1 MPREN
6 YQEQLDQLR
15 TDVVAMGE
23 LVGERYDTAIEAAAT
38 GDDDLAQNVIGH
50 DYEVNETYL
59 GLEEDC
65 TELLALQQPV
75 ASDLRLV
82 TASFKIITD
91 LERVADLATNI
102 AGYGGPDGGV
112 HPAVEFRELGEH
124 AGEMVADAVAA
135 YEAGDADACREIA
148 ARDDGFDERC
158 RRASEAVVRELLE
171 ADRARNEA
179 AARTGEGDDASPSA
193 VDDAEALEPS
203 LDEVSRALLAVRD
216 LERVADHAVNIAA
229 RTLYMVENDDELI
242 Y

>member
-6 YQEQLDQLR
+6 YQDRLDQLR
-15 TDVVAMGE
+15 DDVVAMGE
-23 LVGERYDTAIEAAAT
+23 LVGERYDAAIEAAAT
-38 GDDDLAQNVIGH
+38 GDDELAREVVEGDH
-50 DYEVNETYL
+50 EVNETYL
-59 GLEEDC
+59 ALEDDC

-75 ASDLRLV
+75 AGDLRLV
-82 TASFKIITD
+82 TASFKVITD
-91 LERVADLATNI
+91 LERVADLATNL

-112 HPAVEFRELGEH
+112 HPAVKFSGLGET

-148 ARDDGFDERC
+148 ARDDEFDERC
-158 RRASEAVVRELLE
+158 RRASESVVRELLE

-179 AARTGEGDDASPSA
+179 AAEGGADAD
-193 VDDAEALEPS
+193 VDAEALEAS

-216 LERVADHAVNIAA
+216 LERVADHAVNVAA

>member
-6 YQEQLDQLR
+6 YQDRLDQLR
-15 TDVVAMGE
+15 DDVVAMGE
-23 LVGERYDTAIEAAAT
+23 LVGERYDAAIEAAAT
-38 GDDDLAQNVIGH
+38 GDDALAREVVESDH
-50 DYEVNETYL
+50 EVNETYL
-59 GLEEDC
+59 ALEDDC

-75 ASDLRLV
+75 AGDLRLV
-82 TASFKIITD
+82 TASFKVITD
-91 LERVADLATNI
+91 LERVADLATNL
-102 AGYGGPDGGV
+102 AEYGGPDGGV
-112 HPAVEFRELGEH
+112 HPAVEFSGLGET

-148 ARDDGFDERC
+148 ARDDEFDERC
-158 RRASEAVVRELLE
+158 RRASESVVRELLE

-179 AARTGEGDDASPSA
+179 AAEGGADADA
-193 VDDAEALEPS
+193 DAEALEAS

-216 LERVADHAVNIAA
+216 LERVADHAVNVAA

>member
-6 YQEQLDQLR
+6 YQEKLDELR
-15 TDVVAMGE
+15 ADVVAMGE
-23 LVGERYDTAIEAAAT
+23 LVGERYASAIEAAAT
-38 GDDDLAQNVIGH
+38 GDDGLADEVIEG

-59 GLEEDC
+59 ALEDDC

-75 ASDLRLV
+75 AGDLRLV
-82 TASFKIITD
+82 TASFKVITD
-91 LERVADLATNI
+91 LERVADLATNL

-112 HPAVEFRELGEH
+112 HPAVAFRELGDA

-135 YEAGDADACREIA
+135 YEAGDAAACREIA
-148 ARDDGFDERC
+148 ARDDEFDERC
-158 RRASEAVVRELLE
+158 RQASEAVVRELLE

-179 AARTGEGDDASPSA
+179 AAESGSDAETDA
-193 VDDAEALEPS
+193 DADAEALEAS

-216 LERVADHAVNIAA
+216 LERVADHAVNVAA

>member
-6 YQEQLDQLR
+6 YQEKLEELR
-15 TDVVAMGE
+15 ADVVAMGE
-23 LVGERYDTAIEAAAT
+23 LVDERYGTAIEAAAA
-38 GDDDLAQNVIGH
+38 GDDELAQDVIGR

-75 ASDLRLV
+75 AGDLRLI
-82 TASFKIITD
+82 TASFKVITD
-91 LERVADLATNI
+91 LERVADLATNL

-112 HPAVEFRELGEH
+112 HPAVEFRELGED
-124 AGEMVADAVAA
+124 AGDMVADAVAA
-135 YEAGDADACREIA
+135 YGAGDAEACREIA
-148 ARDDGFDERC
+148 ARDDDFDGRC

-179 AARTGEGDDASPSA
+179 ALGGTGDDA
-193 VDDAEALEPS
+193 DAEALEAS

-216 LERVADHAVNIAA
+216 LERVADHAVNVAA